1 MKVELKDI
9 RKQID
14 ELLSLNEDIN
24 RVGLITD
31 SNGNWT
37 GEWVCPNCGIK
48 HDRDINAAMNILLEG
63 QRMLTAE

>member
-1 MKVELKDI
+1 MKIELKDI

-37 GEWVCPNCGIK
+37 GE
-48 HDRDINAAMNILLEG
+48 
-63 QRMLTAE
+63 